1 MRSGQDSA
9 RLVPDNDILAVL
21 EVTDARSLSQ
31 QACRRQICPSAGRLK
46 EVNVG
51 MPTVSG

>member
-1 MRSGQDSA
+1 MPSGQNSA
-9 RLVPDNDILAVL
+9 QLAPDNDILAML

-31 QACRRQICPSAGRLK
+31 KAYRRQLCSSAGRFK

-51 MPTVSG
+51 MPTVSD